1 MTKFSCKIGEFKSS
15 VILLKDGR
23 AMEVRRG
30 DKTVFAAAEP
40 RTFWATLNAWIAT
53 LPAGGVAAIK
63 ASSGAVAAPADR
75 YATTNPVL
83 ARFFARARAKRSGRM
98 NNRNMTDERET
109 NEAAARSFVR
119 MWQKYIDSDKKA
131 VPPREPN
138 PYYASHLAEAEAR
151 LAAVLEANKTAP
163 QRYYFGKSSYF
174 TLLPDGELCSVYYN
188 AADNTI
194 ARREKENGNWVW
206 VRLTDPEM
214 PLWFQD
220 RSRRMIKL

>member
-1 MTKFSCKIGEFKSS
+1 MTKFSCKIGDFKSS

-30 DKTVFAAAEP
+30 EKTVFAAAEP
-40 RTFWATLNAWIAT
+40 RTYWPTLNAWIAT
-53 LPAGGVAAIK
+53 LPVGGVAAIK
-63 ASSGAVAAPADR
+63 ASSGAVAPAER

-83 ARFFARARAKRSGRM
+83 ARFFARAHAKRSGRM
-98 NNRNMTDERET
+98 SNRNMTDALGMEES
-109 NEAAARSFVR
+109 AARSFVR

-131 VPPREPN
+131 FPTREPN

-163 QRYYFGKSSYF
+163 KRYYFGKSSYF
-174 TLLPDGELCSVYYN
+174 TLLPDGELCGVYYN
-188 AADNTI
+188 TADNMI

-206 VRLTDPEM
+206 IRLTDPEM

>member
-30 DKTVFAAAEP
+30 DKTVFAAAAP

-63 ASSGAVAAPADR
+63 ASSGAVASADR

-98 NNRNMTDERET
+98 KNRNMTDERES
-109 NEAAARSFVR
+109 NESAARSFVR

-131 VPPREPN
+131 FPTREPN

-174 TLLPDGELCSVYYN
+174 TLLPDGELCGVYYN
-188 AADNTI
+188 AADNMI
-194 ARREKENGNWVW
+194 ALRGMVDGKWTW
-206 VRLTDPEM
+206 IPLTDPEM

-220 RSRRMIKL
+220 RTNRMIKL